1 MNLNWMYLNWMQVG
15 GSCVRFSQVG
25 TLRHLRCHLLC
36 EVLSNFSQCLLVFL
50 LASIA
55 LSSYPIIAFITL
67 LLVSFTKYSYL
78 RTETHIFIFVSLVLI
93 ISLFLACS
101 YLSVILPTPITMSQG
116 RQYSTCAGSFP
127 NHAPKGLG
135 YTCWSTKLK
144 GDRLLCPCF
153 IRRGFPQALLLL
165 YKGNLC
171 RLL

>member
-1 MNLNWMYLNWMQVG
+1 MQVG

-101 YLSVILPTPITMSQG
+101 YLSVILPHLFLFSSLP
-116 RQYSTCAGSFP
+116 CLLPFA
-127 NHAPKGLG
+127 
-135 YTCWSTKLK
+135 TKLVTIYFK
-144 GDRLLCPCF
+144 ADNRAKSPDDTPRHLLTG
-153 IRRGFPQALLLL
+153 R
-165 YKGNLC
+165 
-171 RLL
+171 